1 LLVIY
6 MRHKVTED
14 GLLISELSLIFP
26 NMSKNKIRKMLTN
39 NRIEVDGDV
48 VNKAKKEIFAGS
60 LIVIKDKINISTK
73 TVKEKLD
80 IIFEDDVLI
89 VVNKP
94 NKLLSVATNKLEKET
109 MHSMVLDY
117 LKSKDSKS
125 WGWIVHRLD
134 KDTSGVMIFAKSEE
148 VKLILQKQFS
158 ENIVKRIYIAI
169 VDGKPYKETGRIENY
184 IAEGKSLIVRE
195 CKKTV
200 RGARIAI
207 TNWKVLKNKKSHS
220 LLELL
225 IETGRRNQIRV
236 HLAGI
241 KCPVSGDKKYGSVT
255 DPLNRL
261 CLHAEQL
268 IIKHPISLKK
278 IKFSSKSVFNNFF
291 N

>member
-1 LLVIY
+1 

>member
-1 LLVIY
+1 
-6 MRHKVTED
+6 MRQKVTKD

-39 NRIEVDGDV
+39 NRIEVDGEV

-60 LIVIKDKINISTK
+60 LIFIKDKIKISTK

-94 NKLLSVATNKLEKET
+94 NKLLSVATNKLEKDT
-109 MHSMVLDY
+109 MHSRVLDY

-148 VKLILQKQFS
+148 IKLILQKQFS
-158 ENIVKRIYIAI
+158 ENIVKRIYVAI

-241 KCPVSGDKKYGSVT
+241 TCPVSGDKKYGSVT

-278 IKFSSKSVFNNFF
+278 IKFTSKSVFNNFF